1 MKIESLT
8 QAATVLQ
15 SYVLNRQKAYA
26 AVHQQQKISSDHP
39 AFGHC
44 HALLRCINHVAA
56 GDTQKWN
63 IHDIVKQYPGLVY
76 ISKKK
81 WGEPL
86 KSQQAIIDSCVD
98 YMRKVIYTHKSA

>member
-44 HALLRCINHVAA
+44 NALLR
-56 GDTQKWN
+56 
-63 IHDIVKQYPGLVY
+63 
-76 ISKKK
+76 
-81 WGEPL
+81 
-86 KSQQAIIDSCVD
+86 
-98 YMRKVIYTHKSA
+98 